1 MVIALVIVAVAPN
14 IVRLLGPGPHP
25 QPTLSAIKS
34 IRSLDITA
42 KIHLLTD
49 YYGYATYLPRNFSG
63 LPSYYK
69 DIPFDDFRRKYDINM
84 ILVDNFLTND
94 SRFRND
100 EEWKT
105 FLQNYECVGF
115 VRLLLPDDKGVE
127 NPHAL
132 YVDKSILP
140 TNSQQEHEGTV
151 AGANLM
157 SDSGFEEL
165 TAMHDCF
172 INGTRTADQAHTGT
186 YSWKMTQ
193 QQWYPSLGFVGKYA
207 DRNDASRA
215 LRVRPGD
222 KYYIEAWIYP
232 KSTNVGTGSLSM
244 TLTVRDSTGKQPEA
258 YPHGYSGM
266 PARGQWTKI
275 GATVTVPDGYDLGW
289 AGITVM
295 TDVPMGDAF
304 YIDDV
309 MVVREQE
316 N

>member
-1 MVIALVIVAVAPN
+1 
-14 IVRLLGPGPHP
+14 
-25 QPTLSAIKS
+25 
-34 IRSLDITA
+34 
-42 KIHLLTD
+42 
-49 YYGYATYLPRNFSG
+49 
-63 LPSYYK
+63 
-69 DIPFDDFRRKYDINM
+69 
-84 ILVDNFLTND
+84 
-94 SRFRND
+94 
-100 EEWKT
+100 
-105 FLQNYECVGF
+105 
-115 VRLLLPDDKGVE
+115 
-127 NPHAL
+127 
-132 YVDKSILP
+132 
-140 TNSQQEHEGTV
+140 
-151 AGANLM
+151 
-157 SDSGFEEL
+157 
-165 TAMHDCF
+165 MHDCF